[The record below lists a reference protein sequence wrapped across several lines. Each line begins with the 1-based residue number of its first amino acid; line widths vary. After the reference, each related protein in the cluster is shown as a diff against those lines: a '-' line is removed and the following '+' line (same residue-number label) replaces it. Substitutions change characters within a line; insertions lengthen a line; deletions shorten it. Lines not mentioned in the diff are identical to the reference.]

1 VAANSLIAVPLS
13 LKPDLADAAR
23 RWQAF
28 YTGEIIDRPVVCA
41 IAPADGYPPTQP
53 IGYRERVFSDI
64 DAIIDRVLA
73 KAEATFWGGD
83 AIPHWCPTF
92 GPDEIAV
99 FCGAEF
105 RWSNDSGDTNWSV
118 PIVENWAKALPLRLN
133 TAHPLWRRMIALY
146 RRAAERLAGKM
157 LLIAPDL
164 HTNMDLLSGLR
175 GPQRLCTDLLDCP
188 ELVDQA
194 MADAR
199 AIFRQLWAEVAAAGR
214 MDEWGYC
221 TGWGSLYSTE
231 GAATLQCDFSY
242 MISPAMF
249 RRWVLP
255 ALEEEAEIVR
265 HVVYHWDGPGAL
277 VHTKDL
283 VASRGLHT
291 LSYVPG
297 DGRGSHLDYLDL
309 LKRVQAGGKAV
320 QVWGT
325 PEQLKLLHR
334 ELRPEK
340 TMYCTN
346 AETQTEAEEL
356 VEWMTRNT

>member
-1 VAANSLIAVPLS
+1 
-13 LKPDLADAAR
+13 
-23 RWQAF
+23 
-28 YTGEIIDRPVVCA
+28 
-41 IAPADGYPPTQP
+41 
-53 IGYRERVFSDI
+53 
-64 DAIIDRVLA
+64 
-73 KAEATFWGGD
+73 
-83 AIPHWCPTF
+83 
-92 GPDEIAV
+92 
-99 FCGAEF
+99 
-105 RWSNDSGDTNWSV
+105 
-118 PIVENWAKALPLRLN
+118 
-133 TAHPLWRRMIALY
+133 
-146 RRAAERLAGKM
+146 
-157 LLIAPDL
+157 
-164 HTNMDLLSGLR
+164 
-175 GPQRLCTDLLDCP
+175 
-188 ELVDQA
+188 